1 MTDTIKLQKFM
12 ADAGIASRRKAEEMI
27 RDGRVS
33 VSGTLAHIGMRVKPN
48 ARISVDDKLVS
59 ANSDQKPRL
68 IIYHKPPG
76 EVCTRSDPEGR
87 PTVFDNLPEL
97 EDGQGRWIIVGRL
110 DYHTTGLLLFTNDGE
125 LANKYMHPSSELD
138 REYRVRVIG
147 EVTDDMIKNMRK
159 GVELED
165 GVARFDKIRATGSAG
180 GKNTWFQVVLKEG
193 RNRIVRRLWESQN
206 ITVSR
211 LMRVRFGEI
220 SLPRELKKGEWKD
233 IAATS
238 L

>member
-1 MTDTIKLQKFM
+1 MSETIKLQKFM

-27 RDGRVS
+27 RDGRVK
-33 VSGTLAHIGMRVKPN
+33 VGGTLAHIGMRVKPN
-48 ARISVDDKLVS
+48 ARISVDDKLVT
-59 ANSDQKPRL
+59 ANTDQQSRL

-87 PTVFDNLPEL
+87 PTVFDHLPEL
-97 EDGQGRWIIVGRL
+97 EPGQGRWIIVGRL

-125 LANKYMHPSSELD
+125 LANKYMHPSSEFE

-147 EVTDDMIKNMRK
+147 EVTDDMIKNLKK
-159 GVELED
+159 GVELDD
-165 GVARFDKIRATGSAG
+165 GLAKFDKIRATGSAG

-211 LMRVRFGEI
+211 LMRVRFGSI
-220 SLPRELKKGEWKD
+220 SLPRDLKKGEWKD
-233 IAATS
+233 IAPPS
-238 L
+238 E